1 MEVSVDEN
9 DVVRVIRLEAESPR
23 RAWYQLRILR
33 LGSEGY
39 AIEKASGASG
49 GKPVV
54 EAYFRKTLEEA
65 EAKFSKILDAKT
77 RQQRPRCYQMVKQNA
92 DECQL
97 PLFEDASMAPT
108 N

>member
-1 MEVSVDEN
+1 MGVDEN
-9 DVVRVIRLEAESPR
+9 NVVRIIRLEADSPR
-23 RAWYQLRILR
+23 RAWYQLRIVR

-39 AIEKASGASG
+39 VIEKSSGSSG

-65 EAKFSKILDAKT
+65 EAKFTRLVEAKT
-77 RQQRPRCYQMVKQNA
+77 RQQRPRCYQMVKQDT

-97 PLFEDASMAPT
+97 PLFG
-108 N
+108 